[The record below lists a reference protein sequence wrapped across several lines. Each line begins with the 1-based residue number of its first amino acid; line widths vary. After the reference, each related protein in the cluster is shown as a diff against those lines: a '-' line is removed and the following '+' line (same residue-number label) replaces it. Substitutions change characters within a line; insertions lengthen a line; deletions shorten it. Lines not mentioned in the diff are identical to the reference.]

1 MSLDTLCFSI
11 YSDISTRIIAF
22 SSPNNASASA
32 LESSVFPTPVGPK
45 NIKEPIGLFG
55 SFNPTRPRLIA
66 FATIFTASSCPI
78 TLFFNVSSRPSRR
91 CDSLWLIRVTG
102 IFVQEETTSATS
114 FSVTLTRLTAFFCSQ
129 TFLCSSS
136 FSSTVFCFVLFILA
150 LRRLPSASASSFRF
164 PYLSNCS
171 SNARISSDIVYKPP
185 LFLEAA
191 SSITSIALSGRKRSL
206 IYRSDNSTA
215 A

>member
-129 TFLCSSS
+129 S
-136 FSSTVFCFVLFILA
+136 FSLFFEFFQYCFLLCIIRFGLA
-150 LRRLPSASASSFRF
+150 QIASASALLFAFHIYQTVLLMPAFHQTLCISRLSF
-164 PYLSNCS
+164 
-171 SNARISSDIVYKPP
+171 
-185 LFLEAA
+185 
-191 SSITSIALSGRKRSL
+191 
-206 IYRSDNSTA
+206 
-215 A
+215 